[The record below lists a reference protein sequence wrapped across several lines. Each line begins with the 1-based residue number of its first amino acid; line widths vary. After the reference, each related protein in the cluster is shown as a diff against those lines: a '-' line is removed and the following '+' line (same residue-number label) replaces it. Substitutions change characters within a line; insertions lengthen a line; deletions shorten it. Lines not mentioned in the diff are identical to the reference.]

1 MPITLAQLQDPIDWQ
16 KPEFKAM
23 LKDLQANILKG
34 HGRPATR
41 NVFLTVK
48 TGQAV
53 AARTGLSK
61 LAPLVTSAL
70 SQLEETKKFQ
80 ETGASGGTV
89 VLAFL
94 SRAGYKALSAT
105 AAKIPK
111 DASFGGGM
119 AAAGGN
125 LIDPARSTWD
135 QGYRKAAH
143 AMILIADSSQH
154 LCKMEEAKI
163 RTKLGAAWSV
173 LHVEE
178 GQAIHDDAGEG
189 IEHFGYV
196 DGRSQP
202 LMLTDQVQKE
212 KEAAGNPPSLKWSA
226 FLGPAKLALVS
237 DPAGATSESFGS
249 YFVFR
254 KLGQDVAGFKEA
266 ELALSKAQ
274 MRAAKREGVSPLPD
288 GELAGTMMIGRF
300 EDGTPVVD
308 SPIATGG
315 SPPNNFNYANDPTGN
330 ACPLHAHIRKTN
342 PRDGSEVNSIMP
354 RRGIPFGGLEESGND
369 VGLLFMA
376 YNRNIAEQFEFIQQ
390 SWANNPDFPFTGQT
404 HGVDPIIG
412 QTRDR
417 RPDYENCPIAHG
429 NMKRHKGDFQQFVTM
444 RGGEY
449 FFAPSISGLKNLT

>member
-1 MPITLAQLQDPIDWQ
+1 MPVTLAQLQDPIDWQ
-16 KPEFKAM
+16 KPEFKPM

-53 AARTGLSK
+53 AARTGLAK
-61 LAPLVTSAL
+61 LAPLITDAL
-70 SQLEETKKFQ
+70 SQLEDTIKFQ
-80 ETGASGGTV
+80 QTGEGGGTV
-89 VLAFL
+89 ILAFL
-94 SRAGYKALSAT
+94 SRAGYKALGAK
-105 AAKIPK
+105 AAKIPG
-111 DASFGGGM
+111 DASFGTGM
-119 AAAGGN
+119 AATSAS
-125 LIDPARSTWD
+125 LADPARSAWD

-143 AMILIADSSQH
+143 AMILIADSSQR
-154 LCKMEEAKI
+154 LCKIEEAKI
-163 RTKLGAAWSV
+163 LAKLGAAWSV

-202 LMLTDQVQKE
+202 LMLTEQVQKE
-212 KEAAGNPPSLKWSA
+212 KDAAGNPPSLKWSA
-226 FLGPAKLALVS
+226 FMGPAKLALVN

-249 YFVFR
+249 YFVYR
-254 KLGQDVAGFKEA
+254 KLGQDVAGFKEG

-274 MRAAKREGVSPLPD
+274 NRAAKLAGISPLPD

-308 SPIATGG
+308 SATAAGG
-315 SPPNNFNYANDPTGN
+315 APPNNFNYAGDPKGS

-354 RRGIPFGGLEESGND
+354 RRGIPFGGLEGSGND

-376 YNRNIAEQFEFIQQ
+376 YNRNISEQFEFIQQ
-390 SWANNPDFPFTGQT
+390 SWANNPDFPFTNQN

-412 QTRDR
+412 QTQDR
-417 RPDYENCPIAHG
+417 RPHYENCPIAHG
-429 NMKRHKGDFQQFVTM
+429 DNRRHKGDFQQFVTM

-449 FFAPSISGLKNLT
+449 FFAPSISGLKNLV

>member
-1 MPITLAQLQDPIDWQ
+1 MPITLAQLNDPIDWQ

-53 AARTGLSK
+53 AARAGLAK
-61 LAPLVTSAL
+61 VAPLVTDAL
-70 SQLEETKKFQ
+70 TQLEDTIKFQ
-80 ETGASGGTV
+80 QSGEGGGTV
-89 VLAFL
+89 ILAFL
-94 SRAGYKALSAT
+94 SRAGYKALGAK
-105 AAKIPK
+105 AAKTPN
-111 DASFGGGM
+111 DASFGSGM
-119 AAAGGN
+119 AAASAT
-125 LIDPARSTWD
+125 LADPARGAWD

-154 LCKMEEAKI
+154 LCKMEQAKI
-163 RTKLGAAWSV
+163 LTKLGAAWSV
-173 LHVEE
+173 LHIEE

-202 LMLTDQVQKE
+202 LMLTQQVQKE
-212 KEAAGNPPSLKWSA
+212 KEAAGNPTSMKWSA
-226 FLGPAKLALVS
+226 FLGPAKLALIP
-237 DPAGATSESFGS
+237 DPAGATSESYGS
-249 YFVFR
+249 YLVYR
-254 KLGQDVAGFKEA
+254 KLGQDVAGFKEG

-274 MRAAKREGVSPLPD
+274 IRAAKLLGVSPLPD

-300 EDGTPVVD
+300 EDGTPVIE
-308 SPIATGG
+308 SATAAGG
-315 SPPNNFNYANDPTGN
+315 PPPNNFNYASDPGGSK
-330 ACPLHAHIRKTN
+330 CPLHAHIRKTN

-354 RRGIPFGGLEESGND
+354 RRGIPFGGQEGSGND

-376 YNRNIAEQFEFIQQ
+376 YNRSIAAQFEFIQQ
-390 SWANNPDFPFTGQT
+390 SWANNPNFPFTGQN

-412 QTRDR
+412 QSATR
-417 RPDYENCPIAHG
+417 RPSYENCPVAHG
-429 NMKRHKGDFQQFVTM
+429 NAGRHKGDFQQFVTM